1 MSLPKALLCVLG
13 KRKNEPLTEEIM
25 LNAAGFHTAVIHW
38 TELASVQRGWIQL
51 LPTLEDPALKAWVL
65 SGPHEDFTDEV
76 LGQVAMLS
84 LAMSRPSPPMMA
96 FVLTSGNAEPE
107 LTDLLGHV
115 KIYKGNTTFA
125 AKIAAARVKPQPGLK
140 RAFHIHARLDPYIGQ
155 WFEVGPADGESW
167 NGFTVGVV
175 GAEVTA
181 FGVGRRGKIPEKST
195 LQYPQLG
202 IKGQLG
208 FHEFHGC
215 AAKNHV
221 GSDAACFVRI
231 EGTPRI
237 IFITGYPDETS
248 ADTDS
253 RLCLLE
259 LV

>member
-1 MSLPKALLCVLG
+1 MALPKALLCVLG
-13 KRKNEPLTEEIM
+13 NNENKPLTEELM

-65 SGPHEDFTDEV
+65 TGAPEDFTDEI
-76 LGQVAMLS
+76 LGRVAMLS
-84 LAMSRPSPPMMA
+84 LAMSRPSPPMTA

-115 KIYKGNTTFA
+115 RIYKGNATFA
-125 AKIAAARVKPQPGLK
+125 AKLAAARIKPQPGLE
-140 RAFHIHARLDPYIGQ
+140 RTFHIIARLDPYIGQ
-155 WFEVGPADGESW
+155 WFEVGPANAERW

-175 GAEVTA
+175 GAEATS
-181 FGVGRRGKIPEKST
+181 FGVGPRGKIPEKSN
-195 LQYPQLG
+195 LKYPQLG

-208 FHEFHGC
+208 PHAFHGC
-215 AAKNHV
+215 AAKNDV
-221 GSDAACFVRI
+221 GPDSACFVRI

-237 IFITGYPDETS
+237 IFVTDYPDDAS
-248 ADTDS
+248 TDKEP
-253 RLCLLE
+253 RLCVLE